1 MSGIL
6 ERKISWS
13 ALLTKGCVSEG
24 TAVAL
29 HLQRPSW
36 SSVLY
41 LGDIGGPIMVLDQAR
56 LSWD

>member
-1 MSGIL
+1 M
-6 ERKISWS
+6 
-13 ALLTKGCVSEG
+13 SEG

-41 LGDIGGPIMVLDQAR
+41 LGDIGGPTMVLDQAR